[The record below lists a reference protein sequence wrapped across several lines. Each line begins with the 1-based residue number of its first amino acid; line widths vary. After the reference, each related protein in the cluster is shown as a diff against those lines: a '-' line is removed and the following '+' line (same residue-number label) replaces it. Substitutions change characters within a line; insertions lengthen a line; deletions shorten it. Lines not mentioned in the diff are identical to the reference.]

1 LLLPQSGAV
10 LPSDF
15 AGIFSRYFVIGF
27 FLPVFFVL
35 MLVAHLVE
43 LSSTPGAYSSASG
56 ATQVVII
63 GGTGLLGGLLLL
75 GLNQFVI
82 RTFAG
87 YPLRDLTG
95 LLARRLTD
103 KEREQGRFLKALN
116 VPTTCS
122 LRKWLRLETEVTEER
137 TEAAVRLNR
146 YFPWQSNEV
155 MPTRLG
161 NAIRSFES
169 YPFKTYGLDGPPNWP
184 RVEALM
190 NENEKEA
197 LAEALTTFSFWLNW
211 ALLAPPAALYVVIGG
226 VLGHSHQSTLSAV
239 TLIVVTVVAAGLVAW
254 GAYRAAVGAAVQWG
268 APVRSAFDLH
278 RLELYSQLGLKRPKA
293 PGEERLIARSANRAA
308 SFGEEFVAAVRNN
321 SET

>member
-1 LLLPQSGAV
+1 M

-27 FLPVFFVL
+27 FLPVFFLV

-43 LSSTPGAYSSASG
+43 LSSTPGAYASASG
-56 ATQVVII
+56 GTQVVII
-63 GGTGLLGGLLLL
+63 GGTALFGGLLLL

-103 KEREQGRFLKALN
+103 EEREQGRFLKALN
-116 VPTTCS
+116 VPTTCY

-190 NENEKEA
+190 NENGRKP
-197 LAEALTTFSFWLNW
+197 SPKRS
-211 ALLAPPAALYVVIGG
+211 PPSPSGSIG
-226 VLGHSHQSTLSAV
+226 LCWRRPPPSTSSS
-239 TLIVVTVVAAGLVAW
+239 
-254 GAYRAAVGAAVQWG
+254 GACSGI
-268 APVRSAFDLH
+268 PIN
-278 RLELYSQLGLKRPKA
+278 P
-293 PGEERLIARSANRAA
+293 PCPP
-308 SFGEEFVAAVRNN
+308 
-321 SET
+321 